1 MSGKKVLIDGHRGNL
16 DFVPENTMDSFRSA
30 VGLGVDAVET
40 DIHLSSDNAL
50 VLIHDHTV
58 DRTTDGTG
66 LVREKTFEELEA
78 LNAGE
83 AALYRVKTAL
93 GSKAGKALDRE
104 TRTKIK
110 EAERTLERVLKHKK
124 ADKLTPVDVNAINTA
139 REALSAVAAPLVARW
154 ESEKA

>member
-1 MSGKKVLIDGHRGNL
+1 MN
-16 DFVPENTMDSFRSA
+16 
-30 VGLGVDAVET
+30 
-40 DIHLSSDNAL
+40 
-50 VLIHDHTV
+50 
-58 DRTTDGTG
+58 
-66 LVREKTFEELEA
+66 
-78 LNAGE
+78 
-83 AALYRVKTAL
+83 TAL
-93 GSKAGKALDRE
+93 GSKAGKALGRE

>member
-1 MSGKKVLIDGHRGNL
+1 MGSEMCIR
-16 DFVPENTMDSFRSA
+16 DS
-30 VGLGVDAVET
+30 
-40 DIHLSSDNAL
+40 
-50 VLIHDHTV
+50 
-58 DRTTDGTG
+58 
-66 LVREKTFEELEA
+66 
-78 LNAGE
+78 
-83 AALYRVKTAL
+83 
-93 GSKAGKALDRE
+93 RE